1 MRQQV
6 SSIGR
11 ALSPIAIVAG
21 LVIGFCGFLA
31 LADPGYGE
39 RIVEPAALIGVA
51 AYSADG
57 QEVGTISAV
66 TVEPNGDIGE
76 IRLTTSS
83 TLGIG
88 ERTVAITQGGFI
100 VLDGAVVLD
109 LSAAEFHALPAIQP
123 TRRVSTLA

>member
-1 MRQQV
+1 MR
-6 SSIGR
+6 R
-11 ALSPIAIVAG
+11 AVGSLAVIAG

-31 LADPGYGE
+31 LADPGYSE
-39 RIVEPAALIGVA
+39 RLVEPAALIGIAV
-51 AYSADG
+51 YSADG

-83 TLGIG
+83 PLGLG

-109 LSAAEFHALPAIQP
+109 LSAAEINALPSSQP
-123 TRRVSTLA
+123 PKRISTLA